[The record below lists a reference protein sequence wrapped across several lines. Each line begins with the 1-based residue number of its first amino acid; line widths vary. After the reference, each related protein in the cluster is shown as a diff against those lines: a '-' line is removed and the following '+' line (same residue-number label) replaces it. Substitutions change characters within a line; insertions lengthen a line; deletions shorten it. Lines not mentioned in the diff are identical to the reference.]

1 MTKHQSFPG
10 SSRYF
15 LSIDGLRLIASI
27 NIVLF
32 HFESIGGFND
42 LGGAPAWFFRIIKGP
57 AFHAT
62 IFFLLGGFIFASK
75 FLPKVDE
82 FKTWPFLRKRF
93 SELYPLHLITT
104 VAMMIIFLVRMPWEN
119 LSIVKFFFSGFMH
132 LSLLYSIFPF
142 FSYTFNT
149 PSWAISAFFLCYLL
163 FAPMLKF
170 TARLKNRKSTFTALL
185 LCFLPIVLWG
195 SLFGTAEPA
204 IEWYHFFHFFAPIR
218 LFEFAAG
225 MLLARLFMLG
235 KHKRGPLYT
244 GIFYD
249 ILIAAS
255 VCAIY
260 MLLTLQSS
268 DDKVMKFL
276 GYHFFYTPFY
286 CLILYL
292 LACERGLISKILSL
306 SIIRNTGRSS
316 FYPYLIHIPLISAI
330 AYFCE
335 HFLGYYKFL
344 HSPVNI
350 IVVMIVLYGG
360 SYLYVNFVRKRSRPP
375 TKGEAKAMR
384 ATIKKQQSEA
394 IPG

>member
-10 SSRYF
+10 SGRYF

-32 HFESIGGFND
+32 HFENIGGFND

-62 IFFLLGGFIFASK
+62 IFFILGGFIFASK

-104 VAMMIIFLVRMPWEN
+104 AAMMIIFLVRMPWEN
-119 LSIVKFFFSGFMH
+119 LSIVKFIFSGFMH
-132 LSLLYSIFPF
+132 LSLLYSLFPF

-163 FAPMLKF
+163 FGLMLKF
-170 TARLKNRKSTFTALL
+170 TARLNERKSTFALLL
-185 LCFLPIVLWG
+185 LCFVPIVLWSFLYGKAG
-195 SLFGTAEPA
+195 STV
-204 IEWYHFFHFFAPIR
+204 EWYNFFHFFAPIR

-225 MLLARLFMLG
+225 MLLARFFMLG

-244 GIFYD
+244 GIIYD
-249 ILIAAS
+249 ILIAA
-255 VCAIY
+255 CTYAIY
-260 MLLTLQSS
+260 MINILQAPDGGLL
-268 DDKVMKFL
+268 KYL
-276 GYHFFYTPFY
+276 GYHIFLTPFY
-286 CLILYL
+286 CFILYL
-292 LACERGLISKILSL
+292 LACERGFISKILSF
-306 SIIRNTGRSS
+306 SVIRNTGRSS
-316 FYPYLIHIPLISAI
+316 FYPYLIHIPMISAI
-330 AYFCE
+330 TYLCE
-335 HFLGYYKFL
+335 HFLNYNRLL
-344 HSPVNI
+344 HSPLNVAI
-350 IVVMIVLYGG
+350 IVIILYGG